1 MSAEHSA
8 PMPATKQDLQLRQ
21 GETFTQVFRWEVE
34 PFLVAAIKAI
44 EPIASVRIETQAA
57 HGIPDG
63 WRVAVV
69 DSGVSQLDAAKNPPA
84 AKDFRRATVLD
95 TTHIEFNGLSAVN
108 FDAHA
113 ANAGYLMWYSPQDLA
128 GYIARMKVKDKV
140 GGTEYLEL
148 TTDSGGGIELDNTGK
163 AIVLTLSATVTEQIA
178 SWKKAVYDLELESP
192 TGIVTAL
199 FEGAIT
205 VSPEITTP

>member
-1 MSAEHSA
+1 
-8 PMPATKQDLQLRQ
+8 MPTPLDLAIRQ
-21 GETFTQVFRWEVE
+21 GSTFTQFLRWETE
-34 PFLVAAIKAI
+34 PFLTAAISAI
-44 EPIASVRIETQAA
+44 EPLASVRIQTQAP
-57 HGIPDG
+57 HGIPNG

-69 DSGVSQLDAAKNPPA
+69 GSGVSQLDAKKNPPVD
-84 AKDFRRATVLD
+84 KDMRRATVIDAD
-95 TTHIEFNGLSAVN
+95 TIEFNGLSAVD
-108 FDAHA
+108 FDAYA
-113 ANAGYLMWYSPQDLA
+113 SGGFLMWYTPQDLA

-148 TTDSGGGIELDNTGK
+148 TTGSGGGIELDNTGK

>member
-1 MSAEHSA
+1 
-8 PMPATKQDLQLRQ
+8 MPTPLDLAIRQ
-21 GETFTQVFRWEVE
+21 GSTFTQFLRWETE
-34 PFLVAAIKAI
+34 PFLTAAISAI
-44 EPIASVRIETQAA
+44 EPIASVRIQTQAP
-57 HGIPDG
+57 HGIPNG

-69 DSGVSQLDAAKNPPA
+69 GSGVSQLDAKKNPPVD
-84 AKDFRRATVLD
+84 KDMRRATVIDAD
-95 TTHIEFNGLSAVN
+95 TIEFNGLSAVD
-108 FDAHA
+108 FDAYA
-113 ANAGYLMWYSPQDLA
+113 SGGFLMWYTPQDLA

-148 TTDSGGGIELDNTGK
+148 TTGSGGGIELDNTGK

>member
-1 MSAEHSA
+1 
-8 PMPATKQDLQLRQ
+8 MPTPLDLAIRQ
-21 GETFTQVFRWEVE
+21 GSTFTQVLRWETE
-34 PFLVAAIKAI
+34 PFLTAAITAI
-44 EPIASVRIETQAA
+44 DPIASVRIHTAA
-57 HGIPDG
+57 PHGIPNG

-69 DSGVSQLDAAKNPPA
+69 GSGVSQLDAKNNPPQPDNK
-84 AKDFRRATVLD
+84 KDMRRATVIDAD
-95 TTHIEFNGLSAVN
+95 TIEFNGLSAVD
-108 FDAHA
+108 FDAYA
-113 ANAGYLMWYSPQDLA
+113 SGGFLMWYTPQDLA

-148 TTDSGGGIELDNTGK
+148 TTGSGGGIELDNTGK
-163 AIVLTLSATVTEQIA
+163 AIVLSLSATVTEQIA